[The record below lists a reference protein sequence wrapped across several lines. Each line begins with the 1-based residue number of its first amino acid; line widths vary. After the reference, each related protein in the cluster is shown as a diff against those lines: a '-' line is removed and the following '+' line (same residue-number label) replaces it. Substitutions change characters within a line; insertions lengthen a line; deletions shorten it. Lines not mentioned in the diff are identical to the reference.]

1 MIYGISVK
9 SYPGAEKA
17 ATSEFCGG
25 SLYFQEQKMETERTA
40 SFLNLGSYDRI
51 NIILTVCHLDIDRYS
66 VHHIWENMI
75 FERQVENDLYL
86 YIFITSGKYFTGCR

>member
-1 MIYGISVK
+1 
-9 SYPGAEKA
+9 
-17 ATSEFCGG
+17 
-25 SLYFQEQKMETERTA
+25 METERTA

-86 YIFITSGKYFTGCR
+86 YIFITSGKYFTGCLPVCGLKARNILPTHFLIRE

>member
-1 MIYGISVK
+1 
-9 SYPGAEKA
+9 
-17 ATSEFCGG
+17 
-25 SLYFQEQKMETERTA
+25 METERTA